1 MDTYYDTLQVSE
13 TASDELIEIAYQ
25 ALLKQCHPKR
35 YREGREKALERM
47 AEVVEAY
54 GVLSCPKQRAGYDFS
69 LRLQRLG
76 ERADKP
82 PQFCEKTT
90 QTANSSQLMSS
101 ERFESRPDDQGGRI
115 NDFSQ
120 KAPAVVRSDGSVG
133 TTSVATRG
141 SAIGRLWRGEEGLGK
156 TFWLYGVVVMLAVKF
171 AAFVIAVAVA
181 DDRGDMPAMIRLAN
195 NIYGSYFFFIAVC
208 IWRAAGKHRPLSAW
222 AITARVLCFVPI
234 YGVALA
240 FIIPAFNNQS
250 HPSTSR
256 TARPMAHEN
265 YSASLQVAPI
275 TTPPQRVASPITTPT
290 QQVASP
296 ITATPSSQEEV
307 HFNKIYAAHPDAS
320 QISKSAAFHSW
331 VNAEP
336 WRKRIF
342 EKGTADEV
350 IAMLHSYKNDRNR
363 QASGQAAPAA
373 AVPLAQKSRDAA
385 VPQNRYPACEIYA
398 VMSDADYAAC
408 GISPPR

>member
-1 MDTYYDTLQVSE
+1 MATYYDTLQVSE
-13 TASDELIEIAYQ
+13 TAGDELIEIAYQ

-54 GVLSCPKQRAGYDFS
+54 GVLSCPKQRAGYDLS

-76 ERADKP
+76 ECADKP

-90 QTANSSQLMSS
+90 QTANSYQRTSS

-120 KAPAVVRSDGSVG
+120 KAPAVGRSDGSVG
-133 TTSVATRG
+133 TTSVATRE

-181 DDRGDMPAMIRLAN
+181 DDRGDMPAIIRMAN
-195 NIYGSYFFFIAVC
+195 NIYISYFIFIAVC

-256 TARPMAHEN
+256 TAGPMAHEN
-265 YSASLQVAPI
+265 YSASSQVAPI
-275 TTPPQRVASPITTPT
+275 TTPP

-320 QISKSAAFHSW
+320 QISRSAAFRSW

-342 EKGTADEV
+342 ETGTADEV

-373 AVPLAQKSRDAA
+373 AVPLAQNSRDAA

-408 GISPPR
+408 GITPPR